1 MRHKTYRELQN
12 YNLETRKKFA
22 KVLDEIKVM
31 DLETV
36 IKLQEVIS
44 QMIWLSFQSVEE
56 VTNINQKAETNE
68 QESI

>member
-1 MRHKTYRELQN
+1 MTHKTFRELEAH
-12 YNLETRKKFA
+12 NLNCRKAIVKI
-22 KVLDEIKVM
+22 LDEVKKL
-31 DLETV
+31 DLEHA

-56 VTNINQKAETNE
+56 KQTINQKATENE